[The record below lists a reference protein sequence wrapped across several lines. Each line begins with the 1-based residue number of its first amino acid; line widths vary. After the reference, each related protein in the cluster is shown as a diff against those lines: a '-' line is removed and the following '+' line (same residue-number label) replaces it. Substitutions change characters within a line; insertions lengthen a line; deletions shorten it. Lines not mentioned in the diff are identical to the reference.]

1 MRIIAGFLFV
11 AVASVSLAPSSQ
23 DFRSRYGEPD
33 VERFTARPGIAVTVE
48 YGSDR
53 LVCEAL
59 IEPPN
64 SIIYAGQPSALMGPE
79 TVTEILEEIA
89 PSNERGKELVSS
101 ITSMGCNE
109 SQSVEYENATIVRAT
124 HNCLPLMPER
134 EMHATVAFK
143 RDICRRSK

>member
-1 MRIIAGFLFV
+1 MRIIAGFLFF
-11 AVASVSLAPSSQ
+11 AVASVLLAPSSQ

-33 VERFTARPGIAVTVE
+33 VERFVARPGIAVTVE
-48 YGSDR
+48 YRSDH
-53 LVCEAL
+53 LAWQTL
-59 IEPPN
+59 IQPPN
-64 SIIYAGQPSALMGPE
+64 SIIYAGQPSALMRPE

-134 EMHATVAFK
+134 EMH
-143 RDICRRSK
+143 